1 MLPEPDTLRQGISGR
16 RAFISERQAA
26 RRFRDDLETSR
37 DGVKRPHIRQEALVV
52 EPLGKGDCKIDVDE
66 DIRQAVA
73 FGFRKHRSR
82 RR

>member
-1 MLPEPDTLRQGISGR
+1 MLPEPDTLRQGISGW

-52 EPLGKGDCKIDVDE
+52 ESLDKGICEIDVE
-66 DIRQAVA
+66 KNVRQAVA

-82 RR
+82 RP